1 MGAIRATAAAVLIL
15 FTAAAAAGQ
24 CVTTSRLIGTKS
36 SEPNLV
42 AGPVAWTGSLLG
54 VAKRQSDVP
63 TALWFAAYDEALE
76 TVVPDRQ
83 VANDLREIVALEWTG
98 TEFGLFYRTVNQRM
112 HLQRLSLMG
121 DPIGGPI
128 PITPGRTVYPS
139 DEIDIEWSAAA
150 DAYVIARNVSQ
161 GQSKGMWVTYVS
173 RDGVHRT
180 DRRLPVFVSSKPNLA
195 LAVTDAGVA
204 GLVFQNQSGGLS
216 LVRMTETATPISN
229 SVTATAGNYIEIAA
243 HGNRFVIVHNVED
256 SGRTRIHWLVVDT
269 SFQIVRPD
277 ALLLEGSGDDVYP
290 MALVSSGEELALAYV
305 DAEEREDPLNRQY
318 RLRRFTLSGTTI
330 TDTPFAAAEF
340 SSATRSESVYDFVWT
355 GSSYLQAA
363 FRSAP
368 DRLNSHVLRYCPL
381 RATISTD
388 VAAGRPGEP
397 VVFTANPA
405 GGVPS
410 YSYAWTFGDPTR
422 IFRTQSVTRTYDEV
436 GSYTATLTVTDT
448 AGATYTTTYTI
459 DVITVR
465 RRAVRR

>member
-15 FTAAAAAGQ
+15 FTAVAAVGQ
-24 CVTTSRLIGTKS
+24 CVTTSRLISTKTS
-36 SEPNLV
+36 NPNLV

-54 VAKRQSDVP
+54 VAKRQSDVD
-63 TALWFAAYDEALE
+63 TALWFAVYDENLE
-76 TVVPDRQ
+76 TVAPDRL
-83 VANDLREIVALEWTG
+83 VANDLREIVSLEWTG
-98 TEFGLFYRTVNQRM
+98 TEFGVFYRTPSSSMN
-112 HLQRLSLMG
+112 LQRLSLMG

-128 PITPGRTVYPS
+128 PITPDRTVYS
-139 DEIDIEWSAAA
+139 ADEIDVEWSTAA
-150 DAYVIARNVSQ
+150 DAYVIARNISQ
-161 GQSKGMWVTYVS
+161 GRFKGMWVTYVS
-173 RDGVHRT
+173 RDGTHRT
-180 DRRLPVFVSSKPNLA
+180 DRRLPVFVSSQANLT
-195 LAVTDAGVA
+195 LAVTSAGVA
-204 GLVFQNQSGGLS
+204 GLAYQNQSGGIS
-216 LVRMTETATPISN
+216 LVRMTETATPVSN
-229 SVTATAGNYIEIAA
+229 SVTGIAGNYIEIAA
-243 HGNRFVIVHNVED
+243 QGTRFVIVHNVADGSTTEL
-256 SGRTRIHWLVVDT
+256 HWLVVDT
-269 SFQIVRPD
+269 SFQIVQPD

-290 MALVSSGEELALAYV
+290 MALVSAGDELALAYV

-318 RLRRFTLSGTTI
+318 RLRRFTIDGVTL

-355 GSSYLQAA
+355 GASYLQAA

-368 DRLNSHVLRYCPL
+368 DRLNSHLLRYCPL

-422 IFRTQSVTRTYDEV
+422 IFRTQSVARTYEEP
-436 GSYTATLTVTDT
+436 GSYTATLTVTDN